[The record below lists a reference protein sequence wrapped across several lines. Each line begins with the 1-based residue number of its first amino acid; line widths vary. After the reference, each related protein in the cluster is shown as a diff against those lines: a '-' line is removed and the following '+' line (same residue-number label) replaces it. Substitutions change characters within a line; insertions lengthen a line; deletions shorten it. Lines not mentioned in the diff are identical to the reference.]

1 MQYFTDLSVYKSGA
15 LYKVLKSLCNEL
27 RRDFCWYNDLSSI
40 ILYSNS
46 FLIQLN
52 PVVRYLIIN
61 SVYLLFYIFVQFL
74 IPMKKI
80 ILIEDETSVV
90 SFIKKGLQENGY
102 EVSVAF
108 DGKTGVQLVQ
118 SNDFDLVILDIMMPE
133 MNGLDAC
140 KEIRK
145 TNQHVPILFLTA
157 LGTSENI
164 VLGLES
170 GGDDYLVKPFKFIE
184 LVARVK
190 SLLRRSSTGNTPEI
204 TEPET
209 DQEHLYQFSDL
220 ILNDYTKK
228 VTRAGE
234 EISLTSTEYKLLL
247 YFLNNPE
254 KVISRAEILDAVWG
268 VNYDLGTNVVDV
280 YVNYLRK
287 KLDHQE
293 DEKLIHT
300 VIGMGYVMKKP

>member
-1 MQYFTDLSVYKSGA
+1 
-15 LYKVLKSLCNEL
+15 
-27 RRDFCWYNDLSSI
+27 
-40 ILYSNS
+40 
-46 FLIQLN
+46 
-52 PVVRYLIIN
+52 
-61 SVYLLFYIFVQFL
+61 
-74 IPMKKI
+74 MKKI

-108 DGKTGVQLVQ
+108 DGRTGVQLVQ
-118 SNDFDLVILDIMMPE
+118 TNDFDMVILDIMLPE
-133 MNGLDAC
+133 MNGLDVC

-190 SLLRRSSTGNTPEI
+190 SLLRRSHGISPQETS
-204 TEPET
+204 EPEP
-209 DQEHLYQFSDL
+209 DSEHIFQFSDL
-220 ILNDYTKK
+220 IVNDYTKR
-228 VTRAGE
+228 VTRAGD

-268 VNYDLGTNVVDV
+268 VNYELGTNVVDV

-287 KLDHQE
+287 KLDSQ
-293 DEKLIHT
+293 DDNKLIHT
-300 VIGMGYVMKKP
+300 VIGMGYVLKKN

>member
-1 MQYFTDLSVYKSGA
+1 
-15 LYKVLKSLCNEL
+15 
-27 RRDFCWYNDLSSI
+27 
-40 ILYSNS
+40 
-46 FLIQLN
+46 
-52 PVVRYLIIN
+52 
-61 SVYLLFYIFVQFL
+61 
-74 IPMKKI
+74 MKKI
-80 ILIEDETSVV
+80 ILIEDESSVV

-102 EVSVAF
+102 EISVAF
-108 DGKTGVQLVQ
+108 DGITGVKLVKE
-118 SNDFDLVILDIMMPE
+118 NDFDLVILDIMLPE
-133 MNGLDAC
+133 MNGLEVC

-145 TNQHVPILFLTA
+145 TNANVPILFLTA

-190 SLLRRSSTGNTPEI
+190 SLLRRSGNNNSNDVE
-204 TEPET
+204 EK
-209 DQEHLYQFSDL
+209 DVQSEHIYQFSDL
-220 ILNDYTKK
+220 SVNDYTKT

-254 KVISRAEILDAVWG
+254 KVISRAEILEAVWG
-268 VNYDLGTNVVDV
+268 VNYEMGTNVVDV

-287 KLDHQE
+287 KVETQE
-293 DEKLIHT
+293 DDKLIHT
-300 VIGMGYVMKKP
+300 VIGMGYVLKKS

>member
-1 MQYFTDLSVYKSGA
+1 
-15 LYKVLKSLCNEL
+15 
-27 RRDFCWYNDLSSI
+27 
-40 ILYSNS
+40 
-46 FLIQLN
+46 
-52 PVVRYLIIN
+52 
-61 SVYLLFYIFVQFL
+61 
-74 IPMKKI
+74 MKKI

-102 EVSVAF
+102 EISVAF
-108 DGKTGVQLVQ
+108 DGLTGAKLVNE
-118 SNDFDLVILDIMMPE
+118 NDFDLVILDIMLPE
-133 MNGLDAC
+133 MNGLDVC

-145 TNQHVPILFLTA
+145 TNTHVPILFLTA

-190 SLLRRSSTGNTPEI
+190 SLLRRSKGSSTSDSEDDDIKNGHI
-204 TEPET
+204 
-209 DQEHLYQFSDL
+209 YQFSDL
-220 ILNDYTKK
+220 SLNDYTKK
-228 VTRAGE
+228 VVRAGE
-234 EISLTSTEYKLLL
+234 EVSLTSTEFKLLL

-268 VNYDLGTNVVDV
+268 VNYEMGTNVVDV

-287 KLDHQE
+287 KVDTR
-293 DEKLIHT
+293 DDNKLIHT
-300 VIGMGYVMKKP
+300 VIGMGYVLKKG

>member
-1 MQYFTDLSVYKSGA
+1 
-15 LYKVLKSLCNEL
+15 
-27 RRDFCWYNDLSSI
+27 
-40 ILYSNS
+40 
-46 FLIQLN
+46 
-52 PVVRYLIIN
+52 
-61 SVYLLFYIFVQFL
+61 
-74 IPMKKI
+74 MKKI

-108 DGKTGVQLVQ
+108 DGRTGVQLVQ
-118 SNDFDLVILDIMMPE
+118 ANDFDMVILDIMLPE
-133 MNGLDAC
+133 MNGLDVC

-190 SLLRRSSTGNTPEI
+190 SLLRRSNGVSPQEVAGPE
-204 TEPET
+204 P
-209 DQEHLYQFSDL
+209 DSEHVFKFSDL
-220 ILNDYTKK
+220 IVNDYTKK
-228 VTRAGE
+228 VTRAGD

-268 VNYDLGTNVVDV
+268 VNYELGTNVVDV

-287 KLDHQE
+287 KLDNQ
-293 DEKLIHT
+293 DDNKLIHT
-300 VIGMGYVMKKP
+300 VIGMGYVLKKP